1 LNQQLEAQEV
11 LLDLTIAPFEPLT
24 PGNGQNIGEKKEK
37 LANAIKERIPQENLE
52 RLRRQL
58 AGRLVGITVVFL
70 LWKGS
75 STVTNTRPI
84 KDLDNL
90 LKIVFDALRQGPHG
104 LGIIE
109 EDSYI
114 GEVYAT
120 KQLVDTEDREGYRI
134 IIEEHH
140 DPEML
145 RTLKQYYEKIPAQ
158 SSGSNEN
165 GELYSRISIH
175 VYLLRM
181 RPAVNQRIVGLR
193 R

>member
-1 LNQQLEAQEV
+1 LVEQLDAQEI

-37 LANAIKERIPQENLE
+37 LANAIKERIPEESLD

-58 AGRLVGITVVFL
+58 AGRLVGVTVVFL

-75 STVTNTRPI
+75 PSVTNTRPV

-90 LKIVFDALRQGPHG
+90 LKIVFDVLRQGPKG

-120 KQLVDTEDREGYRI
+120 KQLVDREEDEGYRI

-145 RTLKQYYEKIPAQ
+145 GTLKQFYSKIP
-158 SSGSNEN
+158 E
-165 GELYSRISIH
+165 
-175 VYLLRM
+175 
-181 RPAVNQRIVGLR
+181 
-193 R
+193 

>member
-1 LNQQLEAQEV
+1 LVEQLESAEA

-24 PGNGQNIGEKKEK
+24 PGNGQNKGEKKEK
-37 LANAIKERIPQENLE
+37 LANSIKERLSKEAIEEIRQRLE
-52 RLRRQL
+52 
-58 AGRLVGITVVFL
+58 GKLVAVTVVFL

-75 STVTNTRPI
+75 STVTNTRPV

-90 LKIVFDALRQGPHG
+90 LKIFFDVLKKGPLG

-120 KQLVDTEDREGYRI
+120 KQLVSREEDEGYRI

-145 RTLKQYYEKIPAQ
+145 RTLKQYYSKIP
-158 SSGSNEN
+158 S
-165 GELYSRISIH
+165 
-175 VYLLRM
+175 
-181 RPAVNQRIVGLR
+181 
-193 R
+193 

>member
-1 LNQQLEAQEV
+1 MR
-11 LLDLTIAPFEPLT
+11 
-24 PGNGQNIGEKKEK
+24 GK
-37 LANAIKERIPQENLE
+37 L
-52 RLRRQL
+52 
-58 AGRLVGITVVFL
+58 VSVTVVFL

-75 STVTNTRPI
+75 PTKSNTRPV

-90 LKIVFDALRQGPHG
+90 HKIVFDVLRHSPQG

-120 KQLVDTEDREGYRI
+120 KKLVGKEEDEGYRI

-145 RTLKQYYEKIPAQ
+145 RTLREHYAKIPA
-158 SSGSNEN
+158 
-165 GELYSRISIH
+165 
-175 VYLLRM
+175 
-181 RPAVNQRIVGLR
+181 
-193 R
+193 

>member
-1 LNQQLEAQEV
+1 MESQRACLVEQLQAQEI

-37 LANAIKERIPQENLE
+37 LANAIRERIPEESLE

-58 AGRLVGITVVFL
+58 AGRLVGVTVVFL

-75 STVTNTRPI
+75 PSVTNTRPV

-90 LKIVFDALRQGPHG
+90 LKIVFDVLRQGPKG

-120 KQLVDTEDREGYRI
+120 KQLVSREEDEGYRI

-145 RTLKQYYEKIPAQ
+145 RTLNLYYSKMPA
-158 SSGSNEN
+158 
-165 GELYSRISIH
+165 
-175 VYLLRM
+175 
-181 RPAVNQRIVGLR
+181 
-193 R
+193 

>member
-1 LNQQLEAQEV
+1 LVEQLEAQEM
-11 LLDLTIAPFEPLT
+11 LLDLTITPFEPLT
-24 PGNGQNIGEKKEK
+24 LGNGQNTGEKKEK

-58 AGRLVGITVVFL
+58 AGRLVGVTVVFL

-75 STVTNTRPI
+75 PNVTNTRPV

-90 LKIVFDALRQGPHG
+90 LKIVFDVLRQGPKG

-120 KQLVDTEDREGYRI
+120 KQLVSREEDEGYRI

-145 RTLKQYYEKIPAQ
+145 RTLKQYYSKIP
-158 SSGSNEN
+158 S
-165 GELYSRISIH
+165 
-175 VYLLRM
+175 
-181 RPAVNQRIVGLR
+181 
-193 R
+193 

>member
-1 LNQQLEAQEV
+1 LVEQLQAQEI

-37 LANAIKERIPQENLE
+37 LANAIRERIPEESLE

-58 AGRLVGITVVFL
+58 AGRLVGVTVVFL

-75 STVTNTRPI
+75 PSVTNTRPV

-90 LKIVFDALRQGPHG
+90 LKIVFDVLRQGPKG

-120 KQLVDTEDREGYRI
+120 KQLVSREEDEGYRI

-145 RTLKQYYEKIPAQ
+145 RTLNLYYSKMPA
-158 SSGSNEN
+158 
-165 GELYSRISIH
+165 
-175 VYLLRM
+175 
-181 RPAVNQRIVGLR
+181 
-193 R
+193 

>member
-1 LNQQLEAQEV
+1 LAGQVAVERILF
-11 LLDLTIAPFEPLT
+11 DLTIAPFEPLT
-24 PGNGQNIGEKKEK
+24 PGNGQNTVEKKEK
-37 LANAIKERIPQENLE
+37 LANAIKERLSRDDLE
-52 RLRRQL
+52 SLRQQL

-75 STVTNTRPI
+75 PNVSNTRPV

-90 LKIVFDALRQGPHG
+90 LKIVFDVLRQGPQG
-104 LGIIE
+104 IGIIE

-120 KQLVDTEDREGYRI
+120 KQLVGKEENEGYRI

-145 RTLKQYYEKIPAQ
+145 HALKQYYSRIPA
-158 SSGSNEN
+158 
-165 GELYSRISIH
+165 
-175 VYLLRM
+175 
-181 RPAVNQRIVGLR
+181 
-193 R
+193 

>member
-1 LNQQLEAQEV
+1 MVEQLQAQEI

-37 LANAIKERIPQENLE
+37 LASAIKERIPEESLE

-58 AGRLVGITVVFL
+58 AGRLVGVTVVFL

-75 STVTNTRPI
+75 PSVTNTRPV

-90 LKIVFDALRQGPHG
+90 LKIVFDVLRQGPQG

-120 KQLVDTEDREGYRI
+120 KQLVSREEDEGYRI

-145 RTLKQYYEKIPAQ
+145 RTLREYSKIP
-158 SSGSNEN
+158 E
-165 GELYSRISIH
+165 
-175 VYLLRM
+175 
-181 RPAVNQRIVGLR
+181 
-193 R
+193 

>member
-1 LNQQLEAQEV
+1 MVQQLEAQETF
-11 LLDLTIAPFEPLT
+11 LDLTIIPFEPIT
-24 PGNGQNIGEKKEK
+24 PGNGQNTVEKKEK
-37 LANAIKERIPQENLE
+37 LANAIKERIPQEDLE

-58 AGRLVGITVVFL
+58 AGRLVAITVVFL

-75 STVTNTRPI
+75 PNVTNTRPV

-90 LKIVFDALRQGPHG
+90 LKIVFDVLRQGPQG

-120 KQLVDTEDREGYRI
+120 KQLVSKEEDEGYRI

-145 RTLKQYYEKIPAQ
+145 RTLRQFYSKLEE
-158 SSGSNEN
+158 SS
-165 GELYSRISIH
+165 R
-175 VYLLRM
+175 
-181 RPAVNQRIVGLR
+181 
-193 R
+193 

>member
-1 LNQQLEAQEV
+1 LTQQLEAQEV

-24 PGNGQNIGEKKEK
+24 PGNGQNTGEKKEK

-52 RLRRQL
+52 RLKRQL
-58 AGRLVGITVVFL
+58 AGRLVGVTVVFL

-75 STVTNTRPI
+75 PTVTNTRPI

-90 LKIVFDALRQGPHG
+90 LKIVFDVLRNHPQG

-120 KQLVDTEDREGYRI
+120 KQLVSKEEDEGYRI
-134 IIEEHH
+134 IIEEHR

-145 RTLKQYYEKIPAQ
+145 STLRQYYSKTPA
-158 SSGSNEN
+158 
-165 GELYSRISIH
+165 
-175 VYLLRM
+175 
-181 RPAVNQRIVGLR
+181 
-193 R
+193 

>member
-1 LNQQLEAQEV
+1 LVEQLQTQEI

-37 LANAIKERIPQENLE
+37 LANAIKERVPEESLE

-58 AGRLVGITVVFL
+58 AGRLVGVTVVFL

-75 STVTNTRPI
+75 PNVTNTRPV

-90 LKIVFDALRQGPHG
+90 LKIVFDVLRQGPQG

-120 KQLVDTEDREGYRI
+120 KQLVSREEDEGYRI

-145 RTLKQYYEKIPAQ
+145 HMLRQFYSTLPA
-158 SSGSNEN
+158 
-165 GELYSRISIH
+165 
-175 VYLLRM
+175 
-181 RPAVNQRIVGLR
+181 
-193 R
+193 

>member
-1 LNQQLEAQEV
+1 MLAEQLEAREI

-24 PGNGQNIGEKKEK
+24 PANGENTSEKKEK

-52 RLRRQL
+52 RLKREL

-75 STVTNTRPI
+75 PNKTNTRPV

-90 LKIVFDALRQGPHG
+90 LKIVFDVLRNHPQG

-120 KQLVDTEDREGYRI
+120 KQLVNREQDEGYRI

-145 RTLKQYYEKIPAQ
+145 RTLKQYYSKKPA
-158 SSGSNEN
+158 
-165 GELYSRISIH
+165 
-175 VYLLRM
+175 
-181 RPAVNQRIVGLR
+181 
-193 R
+193 

>member
-1 LNQQLEAQEV
+1 MTEQLEAEKI
-11 LLDLTIAPFEPLT
+11 LFDLTITPFEPLT
-24 PGNGQNIGEKKEK
+24 PGNGQNTSEKKEK
-37 LANAIKERIPQENLE
+37 LANAIKERISQENLE

-58 AGRLVGITVVFL
+58 DGRLVGITVVFL

-75 STVTNTRPI
+75 PNVTNTRPV

-90 LKIVFDALRQGPHG
+90 LKMVFDVLRQVPQG

-120 KQLVDTEDREGYRI
+120 KQLVSKEEDEGYRI

-145 RTLKQYYEKIPAQ
+145 RTLREYYSKIPA
-158 SSGSNEN
+158 
-165 GELYSRISIH
+165 
-175 VYLLRM
+175 
-181 RPAVNQRIVGLR
+181 
-193 R
+193 

>member
-1 LNQQLEAQEV
+1 LTEQVETEV
-11 LLDLTIAPFEPLT
+11 ILFDLTIASFEPLT
-24 PGNGQNIGEKKEK
+24 PGNGQNVIEKKEK
-37 LANAIKERIPQENLE
+37 LANAIKERLSKDDLEN
-52 RLRRQL
+52 LRRQL
-58 AGRLVGITVVFL
+58 EGKLVAITVVFL

-75 STVTNTRPI
+75 STVTNTRPV

-90 LKIVFDALRQGPHG
+90 LKIFFDVLKNGPLG

-120 KQLVDTEDREGYRI
+120 KQLVSREEDEGYRI

-145 RTLKQYYEKIPAQ
+145 RTLKQFYSKIP
-158 SSGSNEN
+158 
-165 GELYSRISIH
+165 
-175 VYLLRM
+175 V
-181 RPAVNQRIVGLR
+181 
-193 R
+193 

>member
-1 LNQQLEAQEV
+1 MVEQLETQEIFF
-11 LLDLTIAPFEPLT
+11 DLTIAPFEPLT
-24 PGNGQNIGEKKEK
+24 PGNGQNTGEKKEK
-37 LANAIKERIPQENLE
+37 LANAIKGRLSPDDLE
-52 RLRRQL
+52 RLRHQL
-58 AGRLVGITVVFL
+58 AGKLVAITVVFL

-75 STVTNTRPI
+75 PSITNTRPI

-90 LKIVFDALRQGPHG
+90 LKIVFDVLRHSPQG

-120 KQLVDTEDREGYRI
+120 KQLVNREKEEGYRL

-145 RTLKQYYEKIPAQ
+145 RTLKQYYSKTP
-158 SSGSNEN
+158 G
-165 GELYSRISIH
+165 
-175 VYLLRM
+175 
-181 RPAVNQRIVGLR
+181 
-193 R
+193 

>member
-1 LNQQLEAQEV
+1 MVEQLETQEI
-11 LLDLTIAPFEPLT
+11 LFDLTIAPFEPLT
-24 PGNGQNIGEKKEK
+24 HGNGQNTGEKKEK
-37 LANAIKERIPQENLE
+37 LANAIKGRLSPDDLE
-52 RLRRQL
+52 RLRHQL
-58 AGRLVGITVVFL
+58 AGKLVAITVVFL

-75 STVTNTRPI
+75 PSITNTRPI

-90 LKIVFDALRQGPHG
+90 LKIVFDVLRHSPQG

-120 KQLVDTEDREGYRI
+120 KQLVNREKEEGYRL

-145 RTLKQYYEKIPAQ
+145 RTLKQYYSKTP
-158 SSGSNEN
+158 G
-165 GELYSRISIH
+165 
-175 VYLLRM
+175 
-181 RPAVNQRIVGLR
+181 
-193 R
+193 

>member
-1 LNQQLEAQEV
+1 MLAEQLEAQEI

-24 PGNGQNIGEKKEK
+24 PGNGQNAGEKKEK
-37 LANAIKERIPQENLE
+37 LANAIKERLSPDNLE
-52 RLRRQL
+52 RLRQEL
-58 AGRLVGITVVFL
+58 AGRLIGIAVVFL

-75 STVTNTRPI
+75 PNVTNTRPV

-90 LKIVFDALRQGPHG
+90 LKIVFDVLRQGPQG

-120 KQLVDTEDREGYRI
+120 KQLVNKEKEEGYRI

-145 RTLKQYYEKIPAQ
+145 STLKQYYSKTSA
-158 SSGSNEN
+158 
-165 GELYSRISIH
+165 
-175 VYLLRM
+175 
-181 RPAVNQRIVGLR
+181 
-193 R
+193 

>member
-1 LNQQLEAQEV
+1 LVEQLQAQEI

-24 PGNGQNIGEKKEK
+24 PGSGQNIGEKKAK
-37 LANAIKERIPQENLE
+37 LANAIKERISHDDLE
-52 RLRRQL
+52 RLKHQL

-75 STVTNTRPI
+75 PTVTNTRPI

-90 LKIVFDALRQGPHG
+90 LKIVFDALRSGPHG

-120 KQLVDTEDREGYRI
+120 KQLVTREEDEGYRI

-145 RTLKQYYEKIPAQ
+145 RTLKQYYSKIPA
-158 SSGSNEN
+158 
-165 GELYSRISIH
+165 
-175 VYLLRM
+175 
-181 RPAVNQRIVGLR
+181 
-193 R
+193 

>member
-1 LNQQLEAQEV
+1 MTEQVEAQEI
-11 LLDLTIAPFEPLT
+11 LLDLTIAPFEPLN
-24 PGNGQNIGEKKEK
+24 PGNGQNTVEKKEK
-37 LANAIKERIPQENLE
+37 LASAIKDRISPDNLE
-52 RLRRQL
+52 RLRQQL
-58 AGRLVGITVVFL
+58 AGRLVGFTVVFL

-75 STVTNTRPI
+75 PNITNTRPV

-90 LKIVFDALRQGPHG
+90 LKIVFDVLRHGPQG

-120 KQLVDTEDREGYRI
+120 KQLVNREQDEGYRI

-145 RTLKQYYEKIPAQ
+145 RTLKQYYSKTSA
-158 SSGSNEN
+158 
-165 GELYSRISIH
+165 
-175 VYLLRM
+175 
-181 RPAVNQRIVGLR
+181 
-193 R
+193 

>member
-1 LNQQLEAQEV
+1 LVEQLQAQEI

-24 PGNGQNIGEKKEK
+24 PGNGQNIAEKKEK
-37 LANAIKERIPQENLE
+37 LANAIKERIPEESLE

-58 AGRLVGITVVFL
+58 AGRLVGVTVVFL

-75 STVTNTRPI
+75 PHITNTRPV

-90 LKIVFDALRQGPHG
+90 LKIVFDVLRQGPTG

-120 KQLVDTEDREGYRI
+120 KQLVDTEEQEGYRI

-145 RTLKQYYEKIPAQ
+145 RTLKQYYSKIPA
-158 SSGSNEN
+158 
-165 GELYSRISIH
+165 
-175 VYLLRM
+175 
-181 RPAVNQRIVGLR
+181 
-193 R
+193 

>member
-1 LNQQLEAQEV
+1 MTQQLEAQEV

-37 LANAIKERIPQENLE
+37 LANAIKERLSNDNLE
-52 RLRRQL
+52 RLRHQL

-75 STVTNTRPI
+75 PNTTNTRPI

-90 LKIVFDALRQGPHG
+90 LKIVFNVLRHGPQG

-120 KQLVDTEDREGYRI
+120 KQLVNREQDEGYRI

-145 RTLKQYYEKIPAQ
+145 HTLKQYYLKMPT
-158 SSGSNEN
+158 
-165 GELYSRISIH
+165 
-175 VYLLRM
+175 
-181 RPAVNQRIVGLR
+181 
-193 R
+193 

>member
-1 LNQQLEAQEV
+1 MVEQLETQEI
-11 LLDLTIAPFEPLT
+11 LFDLTIAPFEPLT
-24 PGNGQNIGEKKEK
+24 PGNGQNTGEKKEK
-37 LANAIKERIPQENLE
+37 LANAIKGRLSPDDLE
-52 RLRRQL
+52 RLRHQL
-58 AGRLVGITVVFL
+58 AGKLVAITVVFL

-75 STVTNTRPI
+75 PSITNTRPV

-90 LKIVFDALRQGPHG
+90 LKIVFDVLRHSPQG

-120 KQLVDTEDREGYRI
+120 KQLVNREKEEGYRL

-145 RTLKQYYEKIPAQ
+145 RTLKQYYSKTP
-158 SSGSNEN
+158 G
-165 GELYSRISIH
+165 
-175 VYLLRM
+175 
-181 RPAVNQRIVGLR
+181 
-193 R
+193 

>member
-1 LNQQLEAQEV
+1 LVEQLEAQET
-11 LLDLTIAPFEPLT
+11 LFDLTIAPFEPLT
-24 PGNGQNIGEKKEK
+24 PGNGQNTVEKKEK
-37 LANAIKERIPQENLE
+37 LANAIKERLSKEAIEEIRQRLE
-52 RLRRQL
+52 
-58 AGRLVGITVVFL
+58 GKLVAVTVVFL

-75 STVTNTRPI
+75 STVTNTRPV

-90 LKIVFDALRQGPHG
+90 LKIFFDVLKRGPLG

-120 KQLVDTEDREGYRI
+120 KQLVSREEDEGYRI

-145 RTLKQYYEKIPAQ
+145 RTLKQYYSKIPA
-158 SSGSNEN
+158 
-165 GELYSRISIH
+165 
-175 VYLLRM
+175 
-181 RPAVNQRIVGLR
+181 
-193 R
+193 

>member
-1 LNQQLEAQEV
+1 MVFFDDNPV
-11 LLDLTIAPFEPLT
+11 S
-24 PGNGQNIGEKKEK
+24 
-37 LANAIKERIPQENLE
+37 
-52 RLRRQL
+52 
-58 AGRLVGITVVFL
+58 FL

-75 STVTNTRPI
+75 PNITNTRPV

-90 LKIVFDALRQGPHG
+90 LKIVFDVLRNHPQG

-120 KQLVDTEDREGYRI
+120 KQLVDKEEDEGYRI

-145 RTLKQYYEKIPAQ
+145 RTLKQYYAKIPA
-158 SSGSNEN
+158 
-165 GELYSRISIH
+165 
-175 VYLLRM
+175 
-181 RPAVNQRIVGLR
+181 
-193 R
+193 

>member
-1 LNQQLEAQEV
+1 MVQQLEAQET
-11 LLDLTIAPFEPLT
+11 LLDLTITPFEPIT
-24 PGNGQNIGEKKEK
+24 PGNGQNIGEKKDK
-37 LANAIKERIPQENLE
+37 LANAIKERISPEDLA
-52 RLRRQL
+52 RLRHQL
-58 AGRLVGITVVFL
+58 TGRLVGITVVFF

-75 STVTNTRPI
+75 PNITDTRPV

-90 LKIVFDALRQGPHG
+90 LKIVFDVLRHGPQG

-120 KQLVDTEDREGYRI
+120 KQLVNKEEDEGYRI

-145 RTLKQYYEKIPAQ
+145 RMLKQYYSKTPA
-158 SSGSNEN
+158 
-165 GELYSRISIH
+165 
-175 VYLLRM
+175 
-181 RPAVNQRIVGLR
+181 
-193 R
+193 

>member
-1 LNQQLEAQEV
+1 MVQQLEARET
-11 LLDLTIAPFEPLT
+11 LLDLTITPFEPIT
-24 PGNGQNIGEKKEK
+24 PGNGQNTGEKKEK
-37 LANAIKERIPQENLE
+37 LANAIKERISQDNLE
-52 RLRRQL
+52 RLRQQL
-58 AGRLVGITVVFL
+58 AWRLVGITVVFL

-75 STVTNTRPI
+75 PNVTNTRPV

-90 LKIVFDALRQGPHG
+90 MKIVFDLLRHGPQG

-120 KQLVDTEDREGYRI
+120 KQLVDTEEQEGYRI

-145 RTLKQYYEKIPAQ
+145 RTLRQYYSKTPA
-158 SSGSNEN
+158 
-165 GELYSRISIH
+165 
-175 VYLLRM
+175 
-181 RPAVNQRIVGLR
+181 
-193 R
+193 

>member
-1 LNQQLEAQEV
+1 MLAEQLEAQEI

-24 PGNGQNIGEKKEK
+24 PGNGQNTGEKKEK
-37 LANAIKERIPQENLE
+37 LANAIKERLSSDDLE
-52 RLRRQL
+52 RLKHQL

-75 STVTNTRPI
+75 PTVTNTRPI

-90 LKIVFDALRQGPHG
+90 LKIVFDVLRQGPQG

-120 KQLVDTEDREGYRI
+120 KQLVNKEKDEGYRI

-145 RTLKQYYEKIPAQ
+145 STLKQYYSKTSA
-158 SSGSNEN
+158 
-165 GELYSRISIH
+165 
-175 VYLLRM
+175 
-181 RPAVNQRIVGLR
+181 
-193 R
+193 

>member
-1 LNQQLEAQEV
+1 LVEQLEAQEI
-11 LLDLTIAPFEPLT
+11 LFDLTIAPFEPLT
-24 PGNGQNIGEKKEK
+24 PGNGQNTGEKKEK
-37 LANAIKERIPQENLE
+37 LANAIKGRLSPDDLE
-52 RLRRQL
+52 RLRHQL
-58 AGRLVGITVVFL
+58 AGKLVAITVVFL

-75 STVTNTRPI
+75 PSITNTRPI

-90 LKIVFDALRQGPHG
+90 LKIVFDVLRHSPQG

-120 KQLVDTEDREGYRI
+120 KQLVNREKEEGYRL

-145 RTLKQYYEKIPAQ
+145 RTLKQYYSKTP
-158 SSGSNEN
+158 G
-165 GELYSRISIH
+165 
-175 VYLLRM
+175 
-181 RPAVNQRIVGLR
+181 
-193 R
+193 